1 MFLMNVQTVLIRLG
15 AAILVGALIGVQR
28 EAAHRPAGLRTHMLV
43 AIGSTLV
50 MLTGEYL
57 ISVYAGTVN
66 SDPARLGA
74 QVISGIGFLGA
85 GTIMKE
91 GVTVRG
97 LTTAASLWT
106 TACIGL
112 AVGSGF
118 IFGGLAAAL
127 ATMITLTL
135 IERIHRLVSGRN
147 HLGTQIILFCDNTS
161 DVLEAIE
168 RIAERYQA
176 TITHTY
182 IQKTQTGAN
191 RLHLHL
197 EAGSKSWNAAQLS
210 GDLSRIP
217 GVLSFQTDAL

>member
-118 IFGGLAAAL
+118 ILGGLAAAL
-127 ATMITLTL
+127 ATMITLPL
-135 IERIHRLVSGRN
+135 IERIHRLVGGLRHASAQRHGFRCP
-147 HLGTQIILFCDNTS
+147 Q
-161 DVLEAIE
+161 
-168 RIAERYQA
+168 AEHAACRAGEKSRLQA
-176 TITHTY
+176 
-182 IQKTQTGAN
+182 
-191 RLHLHL
+191 
-197 EAGSKSWNAAQLS
+197 
-210 GDLSRIP
+210 
-217 GVLSFQTDAL
+217 

>member
-1 MFLMNVQTVLIRLG
+1 MTAQTVLIRLG
-15 AAILVGALIGVQR
+15 AAILVGTLIGLQR

-57 ISVYAGTVN
+57 ISVYAGIVN

-118 IFGGLAAAL
+118 ILGGIAAAL
-127 ATMITLTL
+127 FTMITLTI
-135 IERIHRLVSGRN
+135 IERIQHFFSTGK
-147 HLGTQIILFCDNTS
+147 HTGTQVVLLCDNPEK
-161 DVLEAIE
+161 VLHGIE
-168 RIAERYQA
+168 EIAKTYHA
-176 TITHTY
+176 DITHTY
-182 IQKTQTGAN
+182 IQKTQTGAD

-197 EAGSKSWNAAQLS
+197 EAQKKCWNAAELTA
-210 GDLSRIP
+210 DLTGLP
-217 GVLSFQTDAL
+217 GVIAVQTDAL

>member
-28 EAAHRPAGLRTHMLV
+28 EATHRPAGLRTHMLV

-135 IERIHRLVSGRN
+135 IERIQRLVSGGK
-147 HLGTQIILFCDNTS
+147 HVGTQVILFCDNTS
-161 DVLEAIE
+161 AVLEAIE
-168 RIAERYQA
+168 QIAEKYQA
-176 TITHTY
+176 KITHTY
-182 IQKTQTGAN
+182 IQKTQTGES

-197 EAGSKSWNAAQLS
+197 EAGSSPWSAVQLS
-210 GDLSRIP
+210 RELSQIA
-217 GVLSFQTDAL
+217 GVLSLQTDAL